1 MNATHLSTPTSGSAL
16 VSCGFPAAAESGAD
30 EAAVVAV
37 SSDPP
42 LGTRDD
48 GSEDKGVGLDT
59 GLDINTASHIGP
71 PYYTELLTGDQV
83 RWRREEI
90 LPL

>member
-37 SSDPP
+37 LSDPP

-48 GSEDKGVGLDT
+48 GSEDEGVVSDAE
-59 GLDINTASHIGP
+59 LDISTTSHTGP
-71 PYYTELLTGDQV
+71 PQYFRNTYG
-83 RWRREEI
+83 
-90 LPL
+90 